1 MRTLLNCIMSA
12 AVVVTMLGWGA
23 ARQVS
28 AATPRT
34 EASHHIRLDGGPMP
48 VERAFRLK
56 AAMGEV
62 AFAADL
68 DSAVKGLWT
77 RVETTGRCAS
87 PAETAAAAQLEL
99 VRRTHDPESFSKSRA
114 AAEAALAR
122 RQELRALYLE
132 GAKTPPP
139 YGLVGRMVAR
149 AKAEPN
155 PRLAVLYRRMA
166 EDQFSRIDSITL
178 RPFAG
183 PGVHTDWEKGLD
195 EAALAYVDA
204 TIAGEWCPMDHA
216 NAAWLK
222 ADLRANGWYKISV
235 YGADADRAAW
245 VIVQHARHDLAF
257 QEEALAM
264 LEPLWKSGETRG
276 ENYALLYDQ
285 TVHYQGR
292 PGRFGATGQCTAPVS
307 GRRTQWKTAAPPM
320 HGERKPACPPW
331 PSTSRPAVEV
341 APSSS
346 KVRSPPIADAT
357 RGVQPW

>member
-1 MRTLLNCIMSA
+1 MRTLLNSITSA
-12 AVVVTMLGWGA
+12 VVVVTMLGWGA
-23 ARQVS
+23 APQVS
-28 AATPRT
+28 AAAPGT
-34 EASHHIRLDGGPMP
+34 EAAHQIRLHRGPMP
-48 VERAFRLK
+48 VQRAFRLK
-56 AAMGEV
+56 AAMGEA

-68 DSAVKGLWT
+68 KFAVNGLWT

-87 PAETAAAAQLEL
+87 SSETSAAAQLEL
-99 VRRTHDPESFSKSRA
+99 VRRSHDPEAFSKSRA

-122 RQELRALYLE
+122 RRELRALYLG

-149 AKAEPN
+149 ATAEPN

-195 EAALAYVDA
+195 DAALAYVAA
-204 TIAGEWCPMDHA
+204 TISGEWCPMDHD
-216 NAAWLK
+216 NAAWLM
-222 ADLRANGWYKISV
+222 ADIRAHGWYRISI

-257 QEEALAM
+257 QGEALAM
-264 LEPLWKSGETRG
+264 IEPLWKSGETRG

-285 TVHYQGR
+285 TAHYQGR
-292 PGRFGATGQCTAPVS
+292 PGRFGVNGQCTAPGVW
-307 GRRTQWKTAAPPM
+307 TPD
-320 HGERKPACPPW
+320 
-331 PSTSRPAVEV
+331 AVEDSSATDAWRAKAGMPPV
-341 APSSS
+341 AQYIATSS
-346 KVRSPPIADAT
+346 
-357 RGVQPW
+357 RGCTE